1 MSLKRILLG
10 AMVALAI
17 IALSFFVYLYWK
29 VSPSETALFPKCPT
43 LMYLGFEC
51 PGCGSQRAIHHLLN
65 GEMLEAMRMNFLL
78 VISIPYIFIWGI
90 FKVYFYMVSEPSG
103 VMLAWRRRLFSTVAI
118 KIIFTLV
125 VLFCIVRNFVDFI

>member
-29 VSPSETALFPKCPT
+29 VSPSETELFPKCPT

-78 VISIPYIFIWGI
+78 VLSIPYILVWGY
-90 FKVYFYMVSEPSG
+90 FKVYFYRVSEPSKD
-103 VMLAWRRRLFSTVAI
+103 MLKWRKRLFSTRAIGFILWLIVIFCVA
-118 KIIFTLV
+118 
-125 VLFCIVRNFVDFI
+125 RNFVDFI